1 MIGTHVP
8 HLGQAGRIVA
18 LLTAVLS
25 ALLAT
30 AVSASASTAVAPGV
44 PISSLSAPARAVL
57 PSTVPAD
64 ATPAAKPPT
73 TSNFAFCND
82 TGGRIA
88 CFNAK
93 LTFLSRY
100 EFEIYSVYLA
110 DTLCDARSVAATVLS
125 QNTIWSQGYL
135 GGLPYFYKNSM
146 GCGHTEQMPNYIFEA
161 RSAVQYVYITLWAGN
176 NNGHSSVVSS
186 LKHYNPFY

>member
-1 MIGTHVP
+1 MRPTRALIALV
-8 HLGQAGRIVA
+8 AGLAA
-18 LLTAVLS
+18 LLCVTAI
-25 ALLAT
+25 
-30 AVSASASTAVAPGV
+30 SASADDAAQPSAIVLGA
-44 PISSLSAPARAVL
+44 PISSLSAPVSAVL
-57 PSTVPAD
+57 PSIAPAD
-64 ATPAAKPPT
+64 GTSAAKPPT

-186 LKHYNPFY
+186 LKHYNPYY